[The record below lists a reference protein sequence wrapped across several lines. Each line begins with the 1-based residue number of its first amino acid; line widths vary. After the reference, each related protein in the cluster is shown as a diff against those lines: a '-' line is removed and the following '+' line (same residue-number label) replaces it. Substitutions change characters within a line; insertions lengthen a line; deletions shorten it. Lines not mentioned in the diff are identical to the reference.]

1 MANMSYIRFENTYKD
16 LCDCFQALNESGP
29 GSFSDRELMYAKAMM
44 KVCEGILN
52 YYDEVLDEVEFR
64 TDTVEEDE
72 TEQ

>member
-1 MANMSYIRFENTYKD
+1 MSYCRFENTYRD
-16 LCDCFQALNESGP
+16 LTDCLQALNRFGAN
-29 GSFSDRELMYAKAMM
+29 GLSDKELMHAEAMM